1 MFKKVSILSLLALI
15 ICSILVITFHKK
27 VFAAKVEEFKD
38 YYSITFPEGSY
49 FCVILQQPIDSSI
62 NKVDDLIETV
72 ITSDYYIDELLVIP
86 NGTKAIARIIYLE
99 RAHMGR
105 DSLVN
110 LQFLSIIGPGNSW
123 ETPINASIV
132 DKNSDGSIGGSLAPR
147 TKVKLIAHQIEFI
160 GMYDQAIA
168 TGPRAM
174 GKELYIPPGERWII
188 KLNKP
193 ASFIISK

>member
-1 MFKKVSILSLLALI
+1 MVKRLTIISLLVLI
-15 ICSILVITFHKK
+15 IGSILVITFHKK
-27 VFAAKVEEFKD
+27 VLAAQVEEFKD
-38 YYSITFPEGSY
+38 YYSVTFPEGSY

-72 ITSDYYIDELLVIP
+72 FTSDYYIDELLVIP
-86 NGTKAIARIIYLE
+86 NGSKAIGRITYIE

-105 DSLVN
+105 NSLVN
-110 LQFLSIIGPGNSW
+110 LQFLSVIGPGNAW
-123 ETPINASIV
+123 ETPISASIV

-147 TKVKLIAHQIEFI
+147 TKVKLIAHQIEHI
-160 GMYDQAIA
+160 GMYDQAVP